1 MSQNSKLGEFEQYLE
16 GKSTLS
22 QLYADLPEVELPDHL
37 DAAILA
43 EAHRAVGSRPGAK
56 RRHRWAI
63 PLSMVATLFVAVM
76 IGLQLPYMLN
86 DAAQP
91 QHYNEEKIAALMDNS
106 MAERS
111 NAVPEEGNKIQQM
124 AKQKSEITRSEPAPR
139 AVQAAVPE
147 KPSSPMLAPPAV
159 PAPSPAMAAKGLELR
174 EHADIDNGGTLAKEK
189 KSSGHAQGYAS
200 DALEQRAPAAVRMA
214 APQSVQLESTL
225 IHPLKDESSDAS
237 LTAKDWL
244 ASIKRLKQ
252 QGRLEEAGKE
262 LAAFKKR
269 YPDYPVPEALQL
281 R

>member
-22 QLYADLPEVELPDHL
+22 QLYADLPEVELSDHL

-56 RRHRWAI
+56 PRRRWAV

-91 QHYNEEKIAALMDNS
+91 QHYNEEKVAALMDNS
-106 MAERS
+106 TAERS
-111 NAVPEEGNKIQQM
+111 AAVPEERNNIQQM
-124 AKQKSEITRSEPAPR
+124 AK

-147 KPSSPMLAPPAV
+147 KPSSPLLARPAV
-159 PAPSPAMAAKGLELR
+159 PAPSPSPAMATKGLELR
-174 EHADIDNGGTLAKEK
+174 EHADIDKEVALAKEK

-214 APQSVQLESTL
+214 APPQSVQLESTL
-225 IHPLKDESSDAS
+225 SHPLKDESRDAS
-237 LTAKDWL
+237 LTAEDWL
-244 ASIKRLKQ
+244 ARIKRLKQ